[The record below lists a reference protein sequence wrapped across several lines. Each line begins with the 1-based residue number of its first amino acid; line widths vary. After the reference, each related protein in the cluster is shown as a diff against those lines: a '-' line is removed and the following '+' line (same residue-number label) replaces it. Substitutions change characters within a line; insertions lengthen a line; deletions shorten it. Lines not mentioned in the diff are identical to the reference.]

1 VCINLHKG
9 SILPK
14 ALLLTNEGWEFYL
27 TDSIARELKEPSCDI
42 LEQLGVKRYSLSERE
57 VAEIQALRKQKRA
70 LSVADASSVVAAR
83 ALGALIL
90 TDERS
95 LREKA
100 QELQIEV
107 HGTLWLLDQLVA
119 AQLIND
125 ETVCDAVARMIAA
138 NAWFPKQTV
147 NRLKTRYNCP

>member
-1 VCINLHKG
+1 
-9 SILPK
+9 
-14 ALLLTNEGWEFYL
+14 LLTNEGWEFYL

-90 TDERS
+90 TGERS

-100 QELQIEV
+100 QELALLRRGVPHPAGRPSRGMHKFNQI
-107 HGTLWLLDQLVA
+107 GA
-119 AQLIND
+119 
-125 ETVCDAVARMIAA
+125 
-138 NAWFPKQTV
+138 
-147 NRLKTRYNCP
+147 